1 MPFVPDET
9 PKDSATS
16 GQALTGKFVPNAP
29 PPTATQPAGA
39 LERIGTGMADP
50 VHGLAQLIYHLAPES
65 VTKNVDAFNNWL
77 VEKGLPIA
85 PIPERGLDVFERRR
99 EESIQKEGPGKGKI
113 DWWRLLGNV
122 ASPVNLAPVGAMG
135 KAATGAERLAQ
146 ATGAGLFSG
155 AAEPVTEGS
164 YWKEKAKQA
173 AGGAAAGTL
182 GGVVGEAVGRAIAP
196 KFDPDVQAL
205 LDLGVSMTPGQM
217 AGGGFRRLEDA
228 LTSVPVLGQFIRQG
242 QNRSVESFN
251 KAAIDMALDPIGQ
264 KLPWGTKIGR
274 EAIEKAESL
283 IGDAYDNI
291 LPKMVFKSDPEFLQG
306 LQNLRAL
313 VQEMPETQAKQFE
326 NIFQNRVLNR
336 LDPNG
341 VMLGDTMKQVESE
354 LSSISRGYK
363 SSSDAAQR
371 QLSDAL
377 DEIRNLMRQ
386 NMTRNNPAEAA
397 ELEKINSA
405 YAKFVRLQK
414 ASTQKA
420 TSGGVFTPS
429 DLSRAV
435 QQMDPSVR
443 KARTARGGALMQN
456 ISDPASVVLPQA
468 VRDSGTAER
477 LLSYGLLGG
486 STQLNP
492 WVALGAFGAATP
504 YTSLGMSALNQWARL
519 APQQRAAVRQA
530 VEAGYPYATPGAG
543 VLGADLVEAILP
555 PKKTGLSEDSSMP
568 TFHIQSPRPIP

>member
-1 MPFVPDET
+1 MPFVPSET
-9 PKDSATS
+9 PKDSAS
-16 GQALTGKFVPNAP
+16 SDQVSTGRFVPKSP
-29 PPTATQPAGA
+29 PPTETQPAGA

-50 VHGLAQLIYHLAPES
+50 VHGLAQLAYHLAPES
-65 VTKNVDAFNNWL
+65 VTRNVDAFNNWL

-85 PIPERGLDVFERRR
+85 PVPEGGLDVLERRR
-99 EESIQKEGPGKGKI
+99 EQTIQQEGPGKGKI
-113 DWWRLLGNV
+113 DWWRVLGNV
-122 ASPVNLAPVGAMG
+122 ASPVNLVPVGAMG

-146 ATGAGLFSG
+146 ATGAGLFAG

-164 YWKEKAKQA
+164 YWKEKTKQA
-173 AGGAAAGTL
+173 IGGAAAGTL
-182 GGVVGEAVGRAIAP
+182 GGVVGEAAGRAIAP

-205 LDLGVSMTPGQM
+205 LDFGVSMTPGQM

-228 LTSVPVLGQFIRQG
+228 LSSVPVLGQFIRQG
-242 QNRSVESFN
+242 QSRSVESFN
-251 KAAIDMALDPIGQ
+251 KAAIDMALDSIGQ
-264 KLPWGTKIGR
+264 KLPKNTKIGR
-274 EAIEKAESL
+274 EAIEKAEDL
-283 IGDAYDNI
+283 IGNAYDNL
-291 LPKMVFKSDPEFLQG
+291 LPKMVFKSDPIFLQG
-306 LQNLRAL
+306 LQNLRTL

-326 NIFQNRVLNR
+326 NIFQNRVLKR

-354 LSSISRGYK
+354 LSSISRQYR

-371 QLSDAL
+371 QLSDSL
-377 DEIRNLMRQ
+377 DEVRNLMRQ

-456 ISDPASVVLPQA
+456 LSDPASAVLPQT

-477 LLSYGLLGG
+477 LLSYGLLGE
-486 STQLNP
+486 SANLSP

-504 YTSLGMSALNQWARL
+504 YTGLGMSALNQWARL

-530 VEAGYPYATPGAG
+530 MEAGYPYAAPGAG
-543 VLGADLVEAILP
+543 VLGADLMQAILP
-555 PKKTGLSEDSSMP
+555 PAKTPLDADSAIP
-568 TFHIQSPRPIP
+568 TFHIQAPRPTP